1 MTDAVAAVEFKIG
14 AAVVTAHDAMTVTTT
29 VTPAACV
36 LSGNATVNA
45 ASGVATYS
53 GVTFT
58 GYIGVCTMTFV
69 GKFTSSGTPAS
80 TNLLPA
86 AEVRTVIASSMVIGT
101 ALPAT
106 PLVGGTGYTFTG
118 VVLCAAHAPL
128 PAARDG
134 LSARALPGLTL
145 LLQLCSR

>member
-1 MTDAVAAVEFKIG
+1 MLRVRGIDLMPSTDAVAAVVFKISG
-14 AAVVTAHDAMTVTTT
+14 NENPVAHHDAMTVTAT
-29 VTPAACV
+29 VAPAACV
-36 LSGNATVNA
+36 LSPNAVISA

-58 GYIGVCTMTFV
+58 GYIGECTMTFA

-80 TNLLPA
+80 TNAVPVPV
-86 AEVRTVIASSMVIGT
+86 VRTVIASSMEIGT

-118 VVLCAAHAPL
+118 LVLRCAAR
-128 PAARDG
+128 ARD
-134 LSARALPGLTL
+134 
-145 LLQLCSR
+145 

>member
-1 MTDAVAAVEFKIG
+1 M
-14 AAVVTAHDAMTVTTT
+14 VTAHDAMTVTTT
-29 VTPAACV
+29 VTATVVPAACV
-36 LSGNATVNA
+36 LSGNAVISA

-58 GYIGVCTMTFV
+58 GYIGVCTMTFA

-80 TNLLPA
+80 TNAVPVPV
-86 AEVRTVIASSMVIGT
+86 VRTVIASSMEIGT

-118 VVLCAAHAPL
+118 MVLCCARADACR
-128 PAARDG
+128 ARDG
-134 LSARALPGLTL
+134 LSGCPA
-145 LLQLCSR
+145 

>member
-1 MTDAVAAVEFKIG
+1 MVAPTACKMSGFS
-14 AAVVTAHDAMTVTTT
+14 VVDR
-29 VTPAACV
+29 
-36 LSGNATVNA
+36 NA

-58 GYIGVCTMTFV
+58 GYIGVCTMTFE

-80 TNLLPA
+80 TNAVPVPV
-86 AEVRTVIASSMVIGT
+86 VRTVIASSMEIGT

-118 VVLCAAHAPL
+118 LVLRCAGRAP
-128 PAARDG
+128 D
-134 LSARALPGLTL
+134 
-145 LLQLCSR
+145 

>member
-1 MTDAVAAVEFKIG
+1 MFKIG
-14 AAVVTAHDAMTVTTT
+14 GNIVTAHDAMTVTTT
-29 VTPAACV
+29 VAPAACV
-36 LSGNATVNA
+36 LSGNAVVSA

-53 GVTFT
+53 GVSFLV
-58 GYIGVCTMTFV
+58 YIGVCTMTFA

-118 VVLCAAHAPL
+118 LVPCCTRAAACR
-128 PAARDG
+128 AR
-134 LSARALPGLTL
+134 RFEPTP
-145 LLQLCSR
+145 